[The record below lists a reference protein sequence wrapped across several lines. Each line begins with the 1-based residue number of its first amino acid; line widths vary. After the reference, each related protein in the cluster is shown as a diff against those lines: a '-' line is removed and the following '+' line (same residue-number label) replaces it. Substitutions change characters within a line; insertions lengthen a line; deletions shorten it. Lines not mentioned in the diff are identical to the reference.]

1 MNLRKFHTI
10 FFTALLL
17 STTAGAQ
24 VFDAQTLGLTTEKQ
38 SRNYWLEQSVK
49 QNSIPIT
56 SSLLSS
62 QQIDAINQKL
72 RETEPSYTDI
82 KILPKQMP
90 ASQIRERINRLSK
103 RPVKKLYDQYGVL
116 LSEQNI
122 DLILGNV
129 NLHSLSGNQTVNFGL
144 IVKRTALRTFPTDLR
159 VFKQPGDTDIDRF
172 QESAIFPGTPVAILN
187 KSADQQWLFVVSELY
202 SAWVK
207 SDDVALGS
215 REEMIAYMQSTPRV
229 LITDIQARTAFTP
242 ERPEVSNVA
251 LDMGVSLPW
260 LKQWP
265 IADAVNG
272 QGSLASYVISLP
284 IRGKDNRIKIIPA
297 LLPRKYDVSEH
308 YLPVSKM
315 DLILQSF
322 KFLGERYGWGHDYGA
337 RDCSGFVSEVY
348 RSMGLLL
355 PRNTSDQERSLA
367 YDREPFAATL
377 SRDQRIEKIKRTR
390 IGDLIYIPGHVM
402 MVIGHDNYGP
412 WVIHDSHATG
422 FIQYGYYYSVP
433 TNGVAITPILSMAF
447 SAEKTYIE
455 AVTSIQHIIPRQNQ

>member
-1 MNLRKFHTI
+1 MNLREFQKI

-24 VFDAQTLGLTTEKQ
+24 VFDAKTLGLTTEKQ

-62 QQIDAINQKL
+62 QHIDAINQKL

-90 ASQIRERINRLSK
+90 ASQIRERINRLST

-172 QESAIFPGTPVAILN
+172 QESALFPGTPVAILQ
-187 KSADQQWLFVVSELY
+187 KSTDQQWLFIVSEWY

-207 SDDVALGS
+207 SEDVALGNQA
-215 REEMIAYMQSTPRV
+215 EVLAYAESKPRV
-229 LITDIQARTAFTP
+229 IITDADARTAFTP
-242 ERPEVSNVA
+242 ERPEISSLS
-251 LDMGVSLPW
+251 LDMGISLPY

-265 IADAVNG
+265 ITEVVNG
-272 QGSLASYVISLP
+272 QGSLGSYVISLP
-284 IRGKDNRIKIIPA
+284 IRNAHGSLEVIPA
-297 LLPRKYDVSEH
+297 LLPNKYNFQEQ
-308 YLPVSKM
+308 YLAISDM
-315 DLILQSF
+315 DLLLQSF
-322 KFLGERYGWGHDYGA
+322 KFLGERYGWGHDYGT

-377 SRDQRIEKIKRTR
+377 SRDQRIEKIKRAR

-422 FIQYGYYYSVP
+422 FIQYGHYYSVP